1 MLPEMPWSLQPQR
14 ADELHEKK
22 EKKKKTKKLIMLSLG
37 KVGQQLFAEA
47 YNEKLEALQLQLH
60 THRYIGLSRNS

>member
-1 MLPEMPWSLQPQR
+1 MPWSLQPQR

-22 EKKKKTKKLIMLSLG
+22 EKKKKEKPKKLIMLSLG
-37 KVGQQLFAEA
+37 KVGQQLFAET

-60 THRYIGLSRNS
+60 THRYVGLSRNS

>member
-1 MLPEMPWSLQPQR
+1 
-14 ADELHEKK
+14 
-22 EKKKKTKKLIMLSLG
+22 MLSLG

>member
-1 MLPEMPWSLQPQR
+1 MPWSLQPQR

-37 KVGQQLFAEA
+37 KVGQQLFAET

-60 THRYIGLSRNS
+60 THRYVGLSRNS